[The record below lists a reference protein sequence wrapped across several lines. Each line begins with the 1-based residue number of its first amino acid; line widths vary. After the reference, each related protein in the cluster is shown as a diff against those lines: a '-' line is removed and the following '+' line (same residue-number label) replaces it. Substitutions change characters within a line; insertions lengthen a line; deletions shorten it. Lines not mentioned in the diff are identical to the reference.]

1 MRHGNYAFIYDD
13 FLNDRKFERV
23 LSEVDAKLASL
34 DLTGRVGRL
43 TLFRNARD
51 IVQSLVQDSDTTVVV
66 VGNDRTLDK
75 VLWFLPDMQVTMA
88 YIPVGPPTNVANL
101 LGIPIGAGACDVL
114 SARLIEWL
122 DVGRLDDRYF
132 LSEIALLNTNA
143 AIEVEGRYRISPY
156 KGGSIFIR
164 NLGSLTE
171 AKPEWA
177 NAKDGLLEVI
187 IKPVEEKGGARL
199 FHKKETPTTK
209 LFLNS
214 GSIVSDQPVEVKADY
229 YSANGMRFVIGVE
242 PKKLRFVTGRNRRIS
257 PEVEGL
263 QKARHNANL
272 TGI

>member
-13 FLNDRKFERV
+13 FLSDRKFEHV
-23 LSEVDAKLASL
+23 LSEVDARLASL

-75 VLWFLPDMQVTMA
+75 VLWFLPDMQVTLA
-88 YIPVGPPTNVANL
+88 YIPVGPPTNVASL

-132 LSEIALLNTNA
+132 LSEISLSNTNA
-143 AIEVEGRYRISPY
+143 AIEVEGKYRISPY

-177 NAKDGLLEVI
+177 DAKDGLLEVI
-187 IKPVEEKGGARL
+187 VKPVEEKAGSGFFRKAEAPVTRL
-199 FHKKETPTTK
+199 F
-209 LFLNS
+209 LSS
-214 GSIVSDQPVEVKADY
+214 GNIVSDQPVEVKADY
-229 YSANGMRFVIGVE
+229 YAANGMRFEIGVE

-257 PEVEGL
+257 PEGEGL